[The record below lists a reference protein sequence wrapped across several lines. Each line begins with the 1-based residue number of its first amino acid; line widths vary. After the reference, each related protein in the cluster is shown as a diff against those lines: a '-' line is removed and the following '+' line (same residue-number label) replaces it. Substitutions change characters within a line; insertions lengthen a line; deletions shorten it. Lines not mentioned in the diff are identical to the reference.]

1 MSNKP
6 DWKDAPEWANWL
18 AQDECGSWG
27 FFAKKPTIFADYC
40 WDIKSSSDPEDKWEP
55 AGYAE
60 EKIDGSGWK
69 ESLEQRP

>member
-1 MSNKP
+1 MNKP
-6 DWKDAPEWANWL
+6 DWKDAPEWANWM

-40 WDIKSSSDPEDKWEP
+40 WDIKSSSDPEDKWRS

-69 ESLEQRP
+69 ESLEPRP